1 MYCEMQHCAV
11 LRKGEWTWQFRWS
24 IPTPGSESK
33 CGKHVDNAMRSKNCE
48 KTAVSVLGRCLVYF
62 TVQVNTVSSIT
73 ALQAYYLKPGIG
85 EVNGPPYLSP
95 KYYNNRLWTFYPLGN
110 MDGGMVEYT
119 KKYNIVRVLVNM

>member
-1 MYCEMQHCAV
+1 M
-11 LRKGEWTWQFRWS
+11 
-24 IPTPGSESK
+24 
-33 CGKHVDNAMRSKNCE
+33 
-48 KTAVSVLGRCLVYF
+48 YF

-95 KYYNNRLWTFYPLGN
+95 KYYNDRLWIFYPLGN
-110 MDGGMVEYT
+110 MDEGMIEYT